1 MSNYEVKTY
10 GMTEVFLEANT
21 YTLQQLK
28 DLVQALEQRNARLK
42 ASCEPVS
49 SENPRFQPQALTK
62 EEADAAWEESKG
74 APDRLQAYRDL
85 LDDKLWKKNKLRQYK
100 EAP

>member
-1 MSNYEVKTY
+1 
-10 GMTEVFLEANT
+10 MTE
-21 YTLQQLK
+21 K
-28 DLVQALEQRNARLK
+28 
-42 ASCEPVS
+42 
-49 SENPRFQPQALTK
+49 PRPQPQALTK

-100 EAP
+100 EKTQ